1 MPKKGIHPQYN
12 TETTVNCI
20 CGNSFTVASTEK
32 GPIKVESCP
41 ACHPAYNKGLV
52 VKQVTK
58 GRMEKFAEKM
68 KKIDAVKTSKTTEKK
83 ATKTT
88 KAPKK

>member
-1 MPKKGIHPQYN
+1 MPKNGIHPQYHN
-12 TETTVNCI
+12 EVEVNCI
-20 CGNSFTVASTEK
+20 CGNSFKIASTLK

-58 GRMEKFAEKM
+58 GRMEKYLEKQ
-68 KKIDAVKTSKTTEKK
+68 KRIDAAKTSKK
-83 ATKTT
+83 
-88 KAPKK
+88 

>member
-1 MPKKGIHPQYN
+1 MPKQGIHPQYS
-12 TETTVNCI
+12 TDVTVNCI
-20 CGNSFTVASTEK
+20 CGNTFTIASTLK

-58 GRMEKFAEKM
+58 GRMEKYLEKQ
-68 KKIDAVKTSKTTEKK
+68 KRIDAAKT
-83 ATKTT
+83 
-88 KAPKK
+88 PKK